1 MLELRR
7 VDHNTFDLFQGK
19 GWNNWT
25 RVRKGRSSTFGV
37 AGQRIPHGLM
47 RELDG
52 VLHKFFPI
60 NYGQDLAVTVHNLQ
74 ALKEVAK

>member
-7 VDHNTFDLFQGK
+7 VDHNTYDLFQGK

-37 AGQRIPHGLM
+37 AGQRIPHALM
-47 RELDG
+47 RDLDQ
-52 VLHKFFPI
+52 VLHKQFPI
-60 NYGQDLAVTVHNLQ
+60 NYGQQLEETVRNLNSIN
-74 ALKEVAK
+74 